1 MRGAQL
7 TGLGLTAAAVL
18 VLPLTPVPTTQV
30 PVGARTT
37 DVAHVDGGDR
47 LDRGTWTVTR
57 VDNDRYRVS
66 WRSPTRLPVVD
77 SRPEILH
84 GDATHVARVTSHG
97 RRVTATV
104 TTRVAPEAADLGV
117 LQSGSLLDAHAPA
130 PQPPTPQ
137 PRYTAPRMVERLA
150 VDPGQPGPFQVTSSD
165 YRLPGFTVRRMPRPV
180 EMLGHVVRPADGQLA
195 ADAPLV
201 LFLHGRHDFCYD
213 PDGSGRFSFR
223 WPCRNGTRPVPSHL
237 GYDYVQRLLA
247 GQGFVTVS
255 VAANGINAQDDRALD
270 GGAEARARLVRRHLR
285 QWVDWAEDDRYPVD
299 LDSVVLV
306 GHSRGGEGVNRASL
320 VTSLG
325 APYQIAGQVLL
336 APTNFARQTTAYVPT
351 ITVLPYCDG
360 DVVDLQGQSYTDLAR
375 DLTRDDTSL
384 KSSVLVMGANH
395 NYFNT
400 EWTPGLSAA
409 PSFDDS
415 GGGRHDTCGAGHAQR
430 LSAAGQRR
438 VARTYIAGAVQLMTG
453 RDPRALAMF
462 DGTTARIGSAG
473 NADVRTQALGGG
485 RVLRRPGLDAALAK
499 PVGAYTL
506 LCDGRS
512 DTRRPEACGRELAQ
526 IITPHWVSG
535 ALRGV
540 PSTRAFEMS
549 WDRVGQRGGL
559 RFDDLLD
566 ASVATSLDLRTV
578 VDPERGDVRVKVRL
592 VDADGRTAT
601 LVPEAGG
608 RVPALPEGRTP
619 YLGKLIAQTLR
630 VPLSG
635 VREVD
640 LSRIVGVDVIGYS
653 STGRIWVLDVAA
665 VPGGALPPVPRERLP
680 LVSIGTVRR
689 TEGDRPGTSVIDLPF
704 TLSAPAVK
712 PGRFVVTGFDQYDGR
727 PIAKR
732 TVTVLP
738 GQSGGSIRFD
748 YRANRI
754 DDLRTRGYGVTVSP
768 VRNVMTRSAFG
779 RVLIA
784 DDDPRPS
791 LTLWPTA
798 PGPVEEGEPLSWTVT
813 LAAPVGYDVVLTA
826 ETVTDQPSGAVPLR
840 VGDLPARYRE
850 RTGLGRADPEL
861 PLHRAGVF
869 LFDVIRAGH
878 TTGTLSLPMRRDAV
892 REPEE
897 SLRLRV
903 SVPQFHRA
911 RLVTG
916 RVRDVR

>member
-325 APYQIAGQVLL
+325 APYRIAGQVLL

-791 LTLWPTA
+791 LTLRPTA